1 MKSKIL
7 YVGTYTQNTG
17 SKGIYR
23 FDFNETTSKLAL
35 LDVCAGAI
43 NPSFLVKGRDLI
55 FAASELDDITSAAAY
70 SVLADGSLEY
80 HQNVIAEGGATCHI
94 CLDSQGTYLLGADY
108 LSGSV
113 FVASTDIHGALHMLQ
128 TIQHKEFLAGKKPHA
143 HQIIQT
149 PNPDCYIAVD
159 LGHDRLY
166 HYDMDR
172 GKGRI
177 KLNSLHPYTDLP
189 SGCGPRHL
197 AFHPNRKFAYVVTE
211 YSNSVLAY
219 EWKDKTGT
227 LNLIQTVSTLPDN
240 YIGESAAAEIII
252 SSEGDYLYATNRGYD
267 SIVGY
272 KIDQQSGQ
280 LRRIGIWSCGGQA
293 PRHICFGPKETEIIC
308 ANQKSNAVT
317 VIKRSKANGQLGS
330 IVDEVYVPAPA
341 CVLCGS

>member
-1 MKSKIL
+1 M
-7 YVGTYTQNTG
+7 
-17 SKGIYR
+17 
-23 FDFNETTSKLAL
+23 
-35 LDVCAGAI
+35 
-43 NPSFLVKGRDLI
+43 
-55 FAASELDDITSAAAY
+55 
-70 SVLADGSLEY
+70 
-80 HQNVIAEGGATCHI
+80 
-94 CLDSQGTYLLGADY
+94 
-108 LSGSV
+108 
-113 FVASTDIHGALHMLQ
+113 
-128 TIQHKEFLAGKKPHA
+128 
-143 HQIIQT
+143 
-149 PNPDCYIAVD
+149 
-159 LGHDRLY
+159 
-166 HYDMDR
+166 
-172 GKGRI
+172 
-177 KLNSLHPYTDLP
+177 
-189 SGCGPRHL
+189 
-197 AFHPNRKFAYVVTE
+197 VTE

-227 LNLIQTVSTLPDN
+227 LNLLQTVSTLPDN